1 SLESAW
7 LFKIANQVVLN
18 RRRAASRRRRV
29 ETADNLER
37 LEDVVPSRAAEADAL
52 IGLSAALERLPEQ
65 QRTAVLL
72 REWQG
77 LSYHEIASELGV
89 SHAAVETLL
98 FRARRSLAE
107 QLTAPRQTRR
117 RGPLRSL
124 NLGSLLATLK
134 SFFSGAAAF
143 KAVVAVAVAGSSVLA
158 LHDVAHP
165 RAAAHIRTA
174 APVQ

>member
-1 SLESAW
+1 
-7 LFKIANQVVLN
+7 
-18 RRRAASRRRRV
+18 
-29 ETADNLER
+29 
-37 LEDVVPSRAAEADAL
+37 
-52 IGLSAALERLPEQ
+52 
-65 QRTAVLL
+65 
-72 REWQG
+72 
-77 LSYHEIASELGV
+77 ELGV

-165 RAAAHIRTA
+165 RAAAGAADGA
-174 APVQ
+174 APAPAARPPPDPHPRLAARAAQVVLQRCGCVQGRGRGGRCRLVRPRPPRRCASPGSRAHPTCGSVQGVEAAGF